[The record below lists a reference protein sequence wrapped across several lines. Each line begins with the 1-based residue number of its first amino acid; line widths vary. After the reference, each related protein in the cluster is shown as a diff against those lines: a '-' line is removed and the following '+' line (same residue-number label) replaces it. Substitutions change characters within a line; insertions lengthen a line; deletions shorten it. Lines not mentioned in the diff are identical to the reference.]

1 MYANLDISVSGMI
14 AQRVRLDSISSN
26 IAVSSSPV
34 DLKGDLDAFRRRMA
48 LFAPDEQPDGSLAG
62 VRVTD
67 IALDKSDFRPVYDPN
82 HPLAA
87 DAQDALNG
95 FQEGYVYYPNIDP
108 VIEQVNAL
116 DAQRAY
122 EANIAAAEATKT
134 MMAQALQLIA

>member
-1 MYANLDISVSGMI
+1 MYGNLDISVSGMI
-14 AQRVRLDSISSN
+14 AQRVRLDSISAN

-48 LFAPDEQPDGSLAG
+48 LFAPDEMGDGTIGG

-67 IALDKSDFRPVYDPN
+67 IALDQSEFRPVYDPN

-87 DAQDALNG
+87 DAQDASNG
-95 FQEGYVYYPNIDP
+95 FQEGYVYYPSIDP
-108 VIEQVNAL
+108 VVEQVNAL